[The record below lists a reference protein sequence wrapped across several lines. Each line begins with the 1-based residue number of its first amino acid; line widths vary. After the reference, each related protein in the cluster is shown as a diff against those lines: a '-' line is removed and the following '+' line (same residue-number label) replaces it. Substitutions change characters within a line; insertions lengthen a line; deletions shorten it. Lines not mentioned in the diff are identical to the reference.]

1 MNAPTEVAAT
11 VTDQEIAARLA
22 AWHAPEAHVRGEA
35 LLWLG
40 EHAPE
45 ALGAEHVA
53 AFADAAPEVR
63 AAAAVVFRS
72 SPDPAL
78 INRAR
83 LVLRDLVSS
92 PPPARYAGLRAAARL
107 ANPTLAPRLLPLL
120 ADADP
125 ETRRL
130 TLLALAAVPPG
141 LLPPDFLRA
150 HATVALDDPDRGV
163 RAAADAVLV
172 QAQGPAGIPFGES
185 CQASS

>member
-1 MNAPTEVAAT
+1 MAS
-11 VTDQEIAARLA
+11 VTDQEWAARLA
-22 AWHAPEAHVRGEA
+22 SWHEPTAHARAEA

-45 ALGAEHVA
+45 TLTAEHIA
-53 AFADAAPEVR
+53 AFADTAPEVR

-83 LVLRDLVSS
+83 LALRELVFS

-120 ADADP
+120 ADTDS

-130 TLLALAAVPPG
+130 TLLALAAVPPR
-141 LLPPDFLRA
+141 LLPPGFLRA
-150 HATVALDDPDRGV
+150 HATTSLADPDRGV
-163 RAAADAVLV
+163 RAAAETLLA
-172 QAQGPAGIPFGES
+172 QAERAASRQPGDP
-185 CQASS
+185 CQTNR

>member
-1 MNAPTEVAAT
+1 MT
-11 VTDQEIAARLA
+11 VTNRELAARLA
-22 AWHAPEAHVRGEA
+22 AWHGPEPHARAEA

-40 EHAPE
+40 EHAPDTL
-45 ALGAEHVA
+45 AAEHTA

-83 LVLRDLVSS
+83 LALRDLVFS

-130 TLLALAAVPPG
+130 TVLALAAVPPG
-141 LLPPDFLRA
+141 LLPPGFLSA
-150 HATVALDDPDRGV
+150 HAAVALADSDHGV
-163 RAAADAVLV
+163 RVAAATLLA
-172 QAQGPAGIPFGES
+172 QAQRAASLQPGEH
-185 CQASS
+185 CQASW

>member
-1 MNAPTEVAAT
+1 MSDREL
-11 VTDQEIAARLA
+11 AARLA
-22 AWHAPEAHVRGEA
+22 AWHESEPHIRADA

-40 EHAPE
+40 EHAPD
-45 ALGAEHVA
+45 ALAPEHAA
-53 AFADAAPEVR
+53 AFADTAPEVR

-83 LVLRDLVSS
+83 LALRELVFS

-141 LLPPDFLRA
+141 LLPPDFLRT
-150 HATVALDDPDRGV
+150 HATTSLADPDRGV
-163 RAAADAVLV
+163 RAAAEILLV
-172 QAQGPAGIPFGES
+172 QEERAASRQPGDH
-185 CQASS
+185 CQASR